1 MKKKN
6 RRVPDAALAHER
18 FGKAAVGQVAEHR
31 SSETVRIE
39 LRRAIEDIRGR
50 SVLMHPATV
59 DGAPLRARAG

>member
-50 SVLMHPATV
+50 KLMVLRP
-59 DGAPLRARAG
+59 R